1 MVGRVGELQI
11 EANVVREREREEM
24 PWQERTFHTGQ
35 GEAVHTAEESFAAV
49 STHALDLE
57 Q

>member
-1 MVGRVGELQI
+1 
-11 EANVVREREREEM
+11 M